1 MRVAQ
6 KYSDPNLMK
15 LAQELGGSQPME
27 GTAMSEKQS
36 DIVERL
42 SLSSD
47 PEKLEAADE
56 IETLRALLVD
66 QYDEIERLRAAL
78 RKIIAARESRAPSH
92 EAFRQLDDAI
102 ALARGLIARAAL
114 KGKL

>member
-1 MRVAQ
+1 M
-6 KYSDPNLMK
+6 
-15 LAQELGGSQPME
+15 
-27 GTAMSEKQS
+27 TSES

-42 SLSSD
+42 RKAAATPPSCGYED
-47 PEKLEAADE
+47 AMEEAADE

-66 QYDEIERLRAAL
+66 EYDEIERLRAAL

-114 KGKL
+114 KGKP